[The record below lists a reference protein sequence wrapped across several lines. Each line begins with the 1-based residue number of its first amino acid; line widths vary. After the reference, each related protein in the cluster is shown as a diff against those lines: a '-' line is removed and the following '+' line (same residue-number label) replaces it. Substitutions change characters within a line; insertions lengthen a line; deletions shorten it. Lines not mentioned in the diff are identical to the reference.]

1 MAKIDEVARVAGV
14 SISTVS
20 YALSG
25 KRPVSTATRQRIEL
39 AVRELGYSPNAGA
52 RMLAGSQT
60 NIFAL
65 SEPLRADSHAPSHMA
80 FMHAM
85 TVAARRRE
93 YDMLLLTDEDASAGM
108 KRVAASGLVD
118 AVLVLD
124 VAPDDPRV
132 AIARA
137 SATPTVFV
145 GIPDDHG
152 DLVCV
157 DLDFESAAT
166 QAVDRLVDAGHER
179 IGLIGGSR
187 RAYEKSNFPPRV
199 RDTVVTRAAERGAT
213 ATAVASGEIVTDR
226 ALVRQAVRRFVD
238 DGVTGIVLHAP
249 KRWRRSCSS
258 NSRPSAGA
266 CPTTSRSCRSAAA
279 STPTPFPRP
288 STRSR
293 SCRRARAS
301 APSTWRSSWSP
312 AAPWHPACTSSLR
325 PIWTAAPWPFVRFR
339 NPHPQP
345 HIALSPP
352 IIEALRPVSTALRP
366 GRDTAT
372 ASGHR

>member
-25 KRPVSTATRQRIEL
+25 KRPVSAATRQRIEL

-249 KRWRRSCSS
+249 EEVAQVVLVELEALGRRMPDDVSIVSVGSS
-258 NSRPSAGA
+258 FDTDSL
-266 CPTTSRSCRSAAA
+266 
-279 STPTPFPRP
+279 PTPIDSIPLVP
-288 STRSR
+288 QS
-293 SCRRARAS
+293 SCERAVDLA
-301 APSTWRSSWSP
+301 
-312 AAPWHPACTSSLR
+312 
-325 PIWTAAPWPFVRFR
+325 
-339 NPHPQP
+339 
-345 HIALSPP
+345 
-352 IIEALRPVSTALRP
+352 IELVAGRPV
-366 GRDTAT
+366 
-372 ASGHR
+372 ASGLHLISPTYLDRGSVAVRPLP